1 MAEDYREES
10 NVDYNAIPVFY
21 CKHCLSLNI
30 KTVDESIDTEYLDF
44 CANCGSTEIEQTD
57 IHTWEKMYEQKYGKN
72 FLTGEKV

>member
-44 CANCGSTEIEQTD
+44 CANCGSTEIGQTN

-72 FLTGEKV
+72 FLTGEEV

>member
-10 NVDYNAIPVFY
+10 KVDYNAIPVFY

-44 CANCGSTEIEQTD
+44 CADCGSTEIGQTD

-72 FLTGEKV
+72 FLTGEEV

>member
-30 KTVDESIDTEYLDF
+30 KTVDESIDTGYLDF

-72 FLTGEKV
+72 FLTGEEV